1 MKKQRILL
9 LLCTILLFAC
19 TSQVSSANISPFS
32 NSLLDNSTQTV
43 PVSSTKTLFV
53 DKINNQIQLLEI
65 NTGKILWSKKFTV
78 LYDCK
83 VLQNPTKIVVIT
95 KEGNNPRKV
104 TFSTEGT
111 QLSHQIFAT
120 IKLSENQK
128 LQWSAPRLQEKERL
142 ALLNNDHL
150 LIYQSPWKKPAIKI
164 SIAVPDDKEY
174 EYPIIQDVQFQSPYV
189 VVKTNGSGIGQSK
202 DYYKIIN
209 LITKKVNVIPLTW
222 NVKSNF
228 VIEGSTLVVNT
239 SSNSGSPLGIV
250 TDVEQTI
257 YARYDLK
264 TSQVTTS
271 INRTFTKSDS
281 NWSSSYFNG
290 YLLITDS
297 EQNQHALLQRDGQ
310 AIAQRQATAID
321 LNSRLVGYY
330 NGQAYNLA
338 WTPNQTVEIIA
349 DTIN

>member
-1 MKKQRILL
+1 M
-9 LLCTILLFAC
+9 
-19 TSQVSSANISPFS
+19 
-32 NSLLDNSTQTV
+32 
-43 PVSSTKTLFV
+43 
-53 DKINNQIQLLEI
+53 
-65 NTGKILWSKKFTV
+65 
-78 LYDCK
+78 
-83 VLQNPTKIVVIT
+83 
-95 KEGNNPRKV
+95 
-104 TFSTEGT
+104 
-111 QLSHQIFAT
+111 
-120 IKLSENQK
+120 
-128 LQWSAPRLQEKERL
+128 
-142 ALLNNDHL
+142 
-150 LIYQSPWKKPAIKI
+150 
-164 SIAVPDDKEY
+164 
-174 EYPIIQDVQFQSPYV
+174 
-189 VVKTNGSGIGQSK
+189 
-202 DYYKIIN
+202 
-209 LITKKVNVIPLTW
+209 
-222 NVKSNF
+222 
-228 VIEGSTLVVNT
+228 VVNT

-349 DTIN
+349 GTIN